1 MATLGVNVDHIATIR
16 QARRAQEPDPVQAAM
31 LAELAGASGITC
43 HLREDRRHI
52 QDRDV
57 ELLRRLVKTK
67 LNLEM
72 AITEEMIRTA
82 IALKPDM
89 ATLVPERREELT
101 TEGGLD
107 VHGHLDAVTRSVRT
121 LQGEGIAVSL
131 FIDPDPEQV
140 SASARAGAEMVE
152 LHTGRYA
159 EARDRKALQDELA
172 RLITAATLARDL
184 GLRVNAGHGLNYLN
198 VGPVAAIP
206 GVEELNIGHSI
217 VARAA
222 LVGMERAVREML
234 AAMENR
240 GAGCEV
246 RGAECEVHKWFVLC
260 PGLHTLDPVP
270 YTLYPISSRT
280 AAHRAHTSG

>member
-1 MATLGVNVDHIATIR
+1 MATLSVNVDHVATIR

-72 AITEEMIRTA
+72 AITEEMIRMA
-82 IALKPDM
+82 ITLKPGM

-107 VHGHLDAVTRSVRT
+107 VHGRLDAVTRAVRT

-131 FIDPDPEQV
+131 FIDPDTEQV
-140 SASARAGAEMVE
+140 SVSARAGAELVE
-152 LHTGRYA
+152 LHTGMYA
-159 EARDRKALQDELA
+159 EARDRKALQDEMA
-172 RLITAATLARDL
+172 RLIKAAALAKEL

-234 AAMENR
+234 VAMENR

-246 RGAECEVHKWFVLC
+246 RGAR
-260 PGLHTLDPVP
+260 
-270 YTLYPISSRT
+270 S
-280 AAHRAHTSG
+280 

>member
-1 MATLGVNVDHIATIR
+1 MALLCVNVDHVATIR

-72 AITEEMIRTA
+72 AVTEEMIRIA

-107 VHGHLDAVTRSVRT
+107 VRGHLDAVTRTVRT

-140 SASARAGAEMVE
+140 SDSARAGAGLVE
-152 LHTGRYA
+152 LHTGMYA
-159 EARDRKALQDELA
+159 EAGDRKALQNEMA
-172 RLITAATLARDL
+172 RLIKATTQAREL
-184 GLRVNAGHGLNYLN
+184 GLRVNAGHGLNYRN
-198 VGPVAAIP
+198 VGPVATIP
-206 GVEELNIGHSI
+206 EVEELNIGHSVI
-217 VARAA
+217 ARAA
-222 LVGMERAVREML
+222 LLGMERAVREML
-234 AAMENR
+234 VAMDSKGAGCGVR
-240 GAGCEV
+240 GAG
-246 RGAECEVHKWFVLC
+246 
-260 PGLHTLDPVP
+260 
-270 YTLYPISSRT
+270 
-280 AAHRAHTSG
+280 

>member
-1 MATLGVNVDHIATIR
+1 MALLSVNVDHIATIR

-72 AITEEMIRTA
+72 AVTEEMIRIA

-107 VHGHLDAVTRSVRT
+107 VRGHLDAVTRTVRT

-140 SASARAGAEMVE
+140 SDSARAGAELVE
-152 LHTGRYA
+152 LHTGMYA
-159 EARDRKALQDELA
+159 EAGDRKALQNEMA
-172 RLITAATLARDL
+172 RLIKATTQAREL
-184 GLRVNAGHGLNYLN
+184 GLRVNAGHGLNYRN
-198 VGPVAAIP
+198 VGPVATIP
-206 GVEELNIGHSI
+206 EVEELNIGHSVI
-217 VARAA
+217 ARAA
-222 LVGMERAVREML
+222 LVGVERAVREML
-234 AAMENR
+234 AAMKEM
-240 GAGCEV
+240 GAGQGGEG
-246 RGAECEVHKWFVLC
+246 RPW
-260 PGLHTLDPVP
+260 
-270 YTLYPISSRT
+270 
-280 AAHRAHTSG
+280 

>member
-1 MATLGVNVDHIATIR
+1 MATLCVNVDHIATIR

-72 AITEEMIRTA
+72 AVTEEMIRIA
-82 IALKPDM
+82 IALKPEM

-107 VHGHLDAVTRSVRT
+107 VRGHLDAVTRTVRT
-121 LQGEGIAVSL
+121 LQGEGITVSL

-140 SASARAGAEMVE
+140 SDSARAGAELVE
-152 LHTGRYA
+152 LHTGMYA
-159 EARDRKALQDELA
+159 EAGDRKALQNEMA
-172 RLITAATLARDL
+172 RLIKATTQARKL

-198 VGPVAAIP
+198 VGPVATIP
-206 GVEELNIGHSI
+206 EVEELNIGHSVI
-217 VARAA
+217 ARAA

-234 AAMENR
+234 AAMKEMGVGQGGEGR
-240 GAGCEV
+240 P
-246 RGAECEVHKWFVLC
+246 W
-260 PGLHTLDPVP
+260 
-270 YTLYPISSRT
+270 
-280 AAHRAHTSG
+280 